1 MLNTFSLYLFGGTGD
16 LSNRKLL
23 PAMFRQETLSSYDVN
38 SEIVGVGSKEI
49 SNEDYIAMVKESL
62 SMHFYGFDK
71 HAESW
76 KIFSKRLRYLKLD
89 INSQNDWGNI
99 EKLPED
105 HTVILYLA
113 TPPFLY
119 QTISNNLKKYD
130 LVSDNCRVV
139 VEKPLGSNLETS
151 NEINDSLARG
161 FKEHQIYRIDH
172 YLGKEA
178 VQNLLALIFGNTIF
192 ERSWSNAAID
202 HIQITVAEDLGV
214 EGRGGYYDDIGALR
228 DMVQNHLLQILC
240 LIAMEPPVSINSE
253 SVRDEKLKVLKS
265 LQSFSKE
272 SIGIDSVRAQYTDGI
287 SKGEAA
293 CSYKDEDGVDEAKNT
308 ETFVA
313 LKVAI
318 NNWRWAGVPFYI
330 RT

>member
-23 PAMFRQETLSSYDVN
+23 PAMFRQETLSSYDEN

-49 SNEDYIAMVKESL
+49 SDEDYIAMVKESL

-89 INSQNDWGNI
+89 INSQNDWESI

-178 VQNLLALIFGNTIF
+178 VQNLLALRFGNTIF

-214 EGRGGYYDDIGALR
+214 EGR
-228 DMVQNHLLQILC
+228 
-240 LIAMEPPVSINSE
+240 
-253 SVRDEKLKVLKS
+253 
-265 LQSFSKE
+265 
-272 SIGIDSVRAQYTDGI
+272 
-287 SKGEAA
+287 
-293 CSYKDEDGVDEAKNT
+293 
-308 ETFVA
+308 
-313 LKVAI
+313 
-318 NNWRWAGVPFYI
+318 
-330 RT
+330 